1 MGAARETARAGVSS
15 ERYEAEGI
23 QLLVCDT
30 DDEARV
36 LAAAVALAGRG
47 EEAELAELARRAWSA
62 AAGLRTIALNGAQA
76 DGEAVAR
83 AVASAL
89 RPSDELL
96 TVITG
101 RNAGRDVGAL
111 AASAAVGARGHVVG
125 EDVEVAVHAG
135 GQEHPD
141 VLIAI
146 E

>member
-1 MGAARETARAGVSS
+1 MGLGLLRAPQAPVVEGGIASGSHIPEGTQPSFARA
-15 ERYEAEGI
+15 
-23 QLLVCDT
+23 
-30 DDEARV
+30 
-36 LAAAVALAGRG
+36 
-47 EEAELAELARRAWSA
+47 
-62 AAGLRTIALNGAQA
+62 
-76 DGEAVAR
+76 AR

>member
-1 MGAARETARAGVSS
+1 VAAH
-15 ERYEAEGI
+15 
-23 QLLVCDT
+23 
-30 DDEARV
+30 
-36 LAAAVALAGRG
+36 
-47 EEAELAELARRAWSA
+47 AWRPAWGA

-111 AASAAVGARGHVVG
+111 AASAAVGVRGQVVG

>member
-1 MGAARETARAGVSS
+1 MSQSTGCVYLIGAGC
-15 ERYEAEGI
+15 G
-23 QLLVCDT
+23 
-30 DDEARV
+30 
-36 LAAAVALAGRG
+36 
-47 EEAELAELARRAWSA
+47 
-62 AAGLRTIALNGAQA
+62 QA
-76 DGEAVAR
+76 D
-83 AVASAL
+83 L
-89 RPSDELL
+89 
-96 TVITG
+96 ITG